1 MAVGSVQH
9 HGAANYTIL
18 LLEDDPDLGE
28 MLQRY
33 LEQRYRRVYW
43 LTDLPRAVVDF
54 PRLRPDLVLLDIFL
68 GQYSGLELLERLRE
82 EGFATPVIVMTA
94 FSDLKMAVRA
104 VKLGA
109 EDFVVKPI
117 DIEQLEIAVE
127 RALRNYELRRQVQL
141 LEEQLRLEQPHDII
155 AVSES
160 LRSILGLARML
171 AAVDTTVLIVGE
183 TGTGKELLARF
194 IHRNSAR
201 ASAPFVVIN
210 CGAIP
215 RELAESELFGYE
227 RGAFTG
233 AFDKVHPGKFELA
246 NRGTLFLDEVSEL
259 PLELQVKLLRVL
271 QEKSFYR
278 LGGKEEVQVDVRVI
292 AATNRD
298 LEQMVREGRFREDLY
313 YRLNVAVIHIPP
325 LRERPEDILPL
336 ATAFVDEFNRRF
348 NKRITGF
355 TPEAVS
361 LLMSYPWRGNVRELR
376 NAIERAV
383 LLEQSDVITRET
395 LHFLRVRPWVEGSPD
410 DVFGMLRRFELP
422 PGRHFLAIS
431 PHGVSYDEVI
441 KDLIQQALT
450 IARGNVTKAAKL
462 LRITRDK
469 LEYRMRVY
477 GIDPSQFCSDPASS
491 LKDY

>member
-1 MAVGSVQH
+1 MMLSEKTPQKRTV
-9 HGAANYTIL
+9 ANYTVLIV
-18 LLEDDPDLGE
+18 EDDAQLGAS
-28 MLQRY
+28 LQAY
-33 LEQRYRRVYW
+33 LGRRYRRVHW
-43 LTDLPRAVVDF
+43 FTDPAEVLAHF
-54 PRLRPDLVLLDIFL
+54 PTLRPDLVLLDIFL
-68 GQYSGLELLERLRE
+68 GQFNGLDLLEQLRS
-82 EGFATPVIVMTA
+82 EGFTTPVIVITA
-94 FSDLKMAVRA
+94 FSDIKMAVRA
-104 VKLGA
+104 MKLGA
-109 EDFVVKPI
+109 EDFIVKPI
-117 DIEQLEIAVE
+117 DIEQLEIAIE
-127 RALRNYELRRQVQL
+127 RALRNYDLRRYVQL
-141 LEEQLRLEQPHDII
+141 LEEQLRLEHPHDII

-160 LRSILGLARML
+160 LRSVLALAQRV
-171 AAVDTTVLIVGE
+171 AAVDTTVLITGE
-183 TGTGKELLARF
+183 TGTGKELVARY

-233 AFDKVHPGKFELA
+233 ALDKVHPGKFELA
-246 NRGTLFLDEVSEL
+246 DRGTIFLDEISEL

-271 QEKSFYR
+271 QERGFYR
-278 LGGKEEVQVDVRVI
+278 LGGREEIQVDVRVI

-298 LEQMVREGRFREDLY
+298 LEQMVREGKFREDLY

-336 ATAFVDEFNRRF
+336 ATAFVNEFNRKF

-361 LLMSYPWRGNVRELR
+361 LLMTYPWRGNVRELR

-395 LHFLRVRPWVEGSPD
+395 LAFLRTRPWLDSSPS
-410 DVFGMLRRFELP
+410 DVYELLRRFELP
-422 PGRHFLAIS
+422 PGKHFLAIS
-431 PHGVSYDEVI
+431 PHGVSYDEII
-441 KDLIQQALT
+441 KDLICQALRL
-450 IARGNVTKAAKL
+450 AKGNVSKAAKL

-469 LEYRMRVY
+469 LEYRLKVY
-477 GIDPSQFCSDPASS
+477 DIDPKQFQ
-491 LKDY
+491 